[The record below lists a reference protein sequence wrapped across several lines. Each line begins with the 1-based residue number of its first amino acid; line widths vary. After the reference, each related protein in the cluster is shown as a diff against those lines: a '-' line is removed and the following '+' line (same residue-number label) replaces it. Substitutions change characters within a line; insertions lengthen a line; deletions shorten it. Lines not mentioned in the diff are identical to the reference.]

1 MAMTSTERQAKYRA
15 THAEDAT
22 IERLS
27 MNVSLSAK
35 RALERLA
42 RRQGVTQRAL
52 LEGLIESA
60 ERELLARMERETPGF
75 SYAEYYD
82 DVSRKR

>member
-1 MAMTSTERQAKYRA
+1 MAMNSTQRQARFRA
-15 THAEDAT
+15 RHTEDAT

-27 MNVSLSAK
+27 MNIGLSAK

-42 RRQGVTQRAL
+42 RRQGLTQRAL

-60 ERELLARMERETPGF
+60 ERELLARMERDTPGF